1 MDAAPSQPE
10 MPSQAGPAGD
20 AGPVYRLIYR
30 SRNRIPEAARRAE
43 LGELFSQAR
52 SHNKKHSIT
61 GALLLLDDVFVQTL
75 EGGEDEV
82 QALLERIRADRRHD
96 SLEVLDTTLID
107 GRVFPRWAM
116 ARVAAVD
123 DEPDLPLIAHKDGV
137 AAAMPRGDSTPA
149 QEEVLRVMRDASRGR
164 QPV

>member
-1 MDAAPSQPE
+1 MDAAPSNTMESSEQE
-10 MPSQAGPAGD
+10 
-20 AGPVYRLIYR
+20 GPVFRLIYR
-30 SRNRIPEAARRAE
+30 SRNRIPEVSRKVE
-43 LGELFSQAR
+43 LGELFSHAR

-61 GALLLLDDVFVQTL
+61 GALLLLDDIFVQTL
-75 EGGEDEV
+75 EGDEDQV
-82 QALLERIRADRRHD
+82 QALLERIRADQRHD

-107 GRVFPRWAM
+107 SRVFPRWAM

-123 DEPDLPLIAHKDGV
+123 DEPDLPLIAHRDGV

-149 QEEVLRVMRDASRGR
+149 QDEVLRVMREASRGR